1 MISIWTYRGSD
12 LKIINFHISFELFF
26 LCISVFS
33 IIMSMKIF
41 DVELNKFCFEWIGN
55 IMFIEIICVKLFML
69 NLTYNL
75 SSIDY
80 DYSCGIFYKLDT

>member
-1 MISIWTYRGSD
+1 
-12 LKIINFHISFELFF
+12 
-26 LCISVFS
+26 
-33 IIMSMKIF
+33 MKIF
-41 DVELNKFCFEWIGN
+41 DVELNKFRFEWIGN